1 MAKRRGNGEGS
12 VYRKADGTWCA
23 TLTVGF
29 DPNGKRKRRYRYGR
43 TKAEVLEKLSKS
55 RAESLSGLVVDPNQL
70 RMADYL
76 HRWLEDD
83 ARPTIRETTLLSYRS
98 VVRNHINPHIGG
110 CCRRSASTSPKATSA
125 ENNKADA
132 AVSLHSQPM
141 PPAASHC
148 TRTTYAARL
157 IAHKW

>member
-12 VYRKADGTWCA
+12 IYRKADGTWCA

-43 TKAEVLEKLSKS
+43 TKAEVLEKLSNS

-98 VVRNHINPHIGG
+98 VVNAWARGLLV
-110 CCRRSASTSPKATSA
+110 S
-125 ENNKADA
+125 A
-132 AVSLHSQPM
+132 AVMS
-141 PPAASHC
+141 PAMYKI
-148 TRTTYAARL
+148 RRRVARG
-157 IAHKW
+157 